1 MIYGMSNSL
10 LYSPEFKNNLKP
22 LAKKYFSLKKSIKFL
37 EEKLIENPYLGE
49 SYGEKI
55 YKVRLSD
62 ESKGKGKSG
71 GFRIM
76 YYLLNET
83 EQGTEILMLTIFDK
97 SEVSTIKKKAA
108 VGLKNY
114 ILEKMGRKNK

>member
-1 MIYGMSNSL
+1 MNNSVF
-10 LYSPEFKNNLKP
+10 YSPEFKNNLKP
-22 LAKKYFSLKKSIKFL
+22 LAKKYFSLKRNIKFL

-71 GFRIM
+71 GFRVM

-83 EQGTEILMLTIFDK
+83 DQGIEILMLTIFDK
-97 SEVSTIKKKAA
+97 SEVSTIKKNTA
-108 VGLKNY
+108 VDLKNY
-114 ILEKMGRKNK
+114 ILKKMGRF